1 MKFRGLDSDGDWMFG
16 QGVGSYAKE
25 QDALALD
32 IAARIKSRKGNC
44 FFAPNDGIDYLNL
57 NEKGRQSD
65 FIRAV
70 SNTIMQTDGVVK
82 INSVTTSTDPVTRR
96 ASLTYDVQTIFTSS
110 FVATIND
117 ITGAS

>member
-1 MKFRGLDSDGDWMFG
+1 MFG
-16 QGVGSYAKE
+16 QGIGSYAKE
-25 QDALALD
+25 SAALALD
-32 IAARIKSRKGNC
+32 IAARIRSRKSNC

-57 NEKGRQSD
+57 NEKGKQKD

-82 INSVTTSTDPVTRR
+82 INSVNTSTDPKTRR
-96 ASLTYDVQTIFTSS
+96 ASLTYDIQTIFTTS